1 MNNNDKQLP
10 NANKP
15 QVNVE
20 LPTEFGGRK
29 IQQLD
34 IQGHTTHPHA
44 DFHWHLLNQIGVPAR
59 VPDVLADL
67 ILWLAASTFIGSV
80 GKLLIHLPGVIAIIG
95 VVLIILF
102 FLSIYV
108 LNTASQASIRWS
120 LVYRWILIFIGIGLG
135 VR

>member
-1 MNNNDKQLP
+1 
-10 NANKP
+10 
-15 QVNVE
+15 
-20 LPTEFGGRK
+20 
-29 IQQLD
+29 
-34 IQGHTTHPHA
+34 
-44 DFHWHLLNQIGVPAR
+44 
-59 VPDVLADL
+59 
-67 ILWLAASTFIGSV
+67 IGSV